1 MGGYISYVVWIISG
15 ILIGVTQGK
24 NCSKSIES
32 CLHCEST
39 GEKCAK
45 CRHLIVF
52 GTRECAETCPMGY
65 RQQRSPYDDYM
76 GQICIETSFI
86 ASLGVTGET
95 FTVLVGA
102 FTGIFLC
109 VGALLGGCI
118 YARRRRIKALSAI
131 DENSDSTLTVTP
143 LHQQERGE
151 FIRELSL
158 LRHEAPI
165 FLSMLN
171 ETRRQVREIYKSKTT
186 NHRRETAAYA
196 YRPVLRDLYL
206 ILVLLNKSEEKILSP
221 PPDWRKLLSWGER
234 VLKRYKRQN
243 NIVTPIGELVNFLQV
258 PESQRNFVNSR
269 SSLFQPYSTLSTV
282 STNTLTSTVSRKQ
295 RNNNKSDGAEVH
307 NANGSRRDSILDIN
321 DGFSDSN
328 PVFKMPNMADEI
340 NTLNRFSFSEAD
352 FDNWDENHTILAE
365 WSASRENLFEDD
377 FIRLGFRPQDEITTE
392 L

>member
-1 MGGYISYVVWIISG
+1 
-15 ILIGVTQGK
+15 
-24 NCSKSIES
+24 
-32 CLHCEST
+32 
-39 GEKCAK
+39 
-45 CRHLIVF
+45 
-52 GTRECAETCPMGY
+52 
-65 RQQRSPYDDYM
+65 
-76 GQICIETSFI
+76 
-86 ASLGVTGET
+86 
-95 FTVLVGA
+95 
-102 FTGIFLC
+102 
-109 VGALLGGCI
+109 
-118 YARRRRIKALSAI
+118 
-131 DENSDSTLTVTP
+131 
-143 LHQQERGE
+143 
-151 FIRELSL
+151 
-158 LRHEAPI
+158 
-165 FLSMLN
+165 MLN

-206 ILVLLNKSEEKILSP
+206 ILVLLNKPEEKIISP

-295 RNNNKSDGAEVH
+295 KNHVNSNKSAGGDCPEVH
-307 NANGSRRDSILDIN
+307 NSSSSRRDSILDIN
-321 DGFSDSN
+321 DSFSDSN

-352 FDNWDENHTILAE
+352 FDGWDENHTILAE